1 MIVEEEKQNLEDQ
14 NLFNG
19 FDLTSMENMVSL
31 FDNGENNNSDGLEAE
46 EEEQEQPELDLN
58 INDLENQE
66 QEQEDPSSQDNPENT
81 SSIYTAIAKS
91 LAEDGLLLFEENTEL
106 KTAEDLLG
114 VFKQNFQASIEQYKE
129 SLDPRVK
136 WLQDNIEQGVP
147 LETLLQM
154 DKDKITYSS
163 IDEES
168 LSGNSEL
175 QKTIVRDFYKRTT
188 KFSDERIQKEIN
200 RLDDLGELDNESKS
214 YLSELKSLLSEE
226 EQLIIQQAQ
235 AQQAAALKAQE
246 EVVTNFKKT
255 LESTV
260 EVIPG
265 VPLTNIV
272 KDKVWKIMT
281 TPVAKDQYGN
291 DINAIGK
298 HKMENPID
306 FELKLAA
313 IYEYTKGFTD
323 FSVFNNS
330 AKKTAIKELEQAAGR
345 MDLQKSS
352 TSTNNP
358 RMPKTSAELLK
369 GMQAFMK

>member
-19 FDLTSMENMVSL
+19 FDLTVMENMASL
-31 FDNGENNNSDGLEAE
+31 FDNSENNNSGDLEAA

-154 DKDKITYSS
+154 DKDKITYSN
-163 IDEES
+163 IDEET

-175 QKTIVRDFYKRTT
+175 QKTIIRDFYKRTT

-226 EQLIIQQAQ
+226 EQLAVQQAQ

-255 LESTV
+255 LESTT

-291 DINAIGK
+291 DINVIGK

-323 FSVFNNS
+323 FSVFNNN

-352 TSTNNP
+352 ASTNNS